1 MPPLANVPRAPYRA
15 PADMAADMAL
25 GGSGHAD
32 TINSYPTRAACFA
45 DLRDRAVR
53 LMKRA
58 LALDVVKP
66 LSGKLL
72 DGGV

>member
-1 MPPLANVPRAPYRA
+1 V
-15 PADMAADMAL
+15 
-25 GGSGHAD
+25 
-32 TINSYPTRAACFA
+32 I
-45 DLRDRAVR
+45 DRAVR

>member
-1 MPPLANVPRAPYRA
+1 VPCIPHQA
-15 PADMAADMAL
+15 PAGLAA
-25 GGSGHAD
+25 GGSRPAD
-32 TINSYPTRAACFA
+32 TIDHVHARAACFA